1 MNYSYPELGYCI
13 LFQPFVWRI
22 ATFLSL
28 DDPNLIGLLILF
40 LPILHVT
47 PIFLLII
54 LAFSINNLYRAKFG
68 ERFDYSN
75 LEYKGYEE
83 KTTFV
88 CHLHT
93 KFVTSP
99 FLHLLALDG
108 GCPEVAIIE
117 LST

>member
-1 MNYSYPELGYCI
+1 M
-13 LFQPFVWRI
+13 
-22 ATFLSL
+22 
-28 DDPNLIGLLILF
+28 F

-108 GCPEVAIIE
+108 GCPECRQYRAEHMNSAMTTEEYIE
-117 LST
+117 QAKIAHGETYDYTPTDYRSYKKK